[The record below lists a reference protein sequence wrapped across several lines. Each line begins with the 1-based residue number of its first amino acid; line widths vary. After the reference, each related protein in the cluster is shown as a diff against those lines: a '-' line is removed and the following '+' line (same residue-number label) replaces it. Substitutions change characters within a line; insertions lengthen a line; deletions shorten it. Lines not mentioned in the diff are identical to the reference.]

1 MDTFPLFPNLSLM
14 RSQSHGLYM
23 EGGKLWTSL
32 LNPRDHGTLPFGNGG
47 VRKSERTLAPQGS
60 KQKKQRFNKLDLTA
74 LIISQGL
81 TTQAAVM
88 EYVQDHGA
96 EQMQLFVHQRQRNLK
111 DFVAEA
117 MQWGSAREQAAAERQ
132 SEWSTLCAAAD
143 KSCPHGTACSYAEA
157 AEAFFAANAA
167 SLSRVEL
174 AVALRNILLY
184 GPSKTTRAPMIIGPT
199 NSGKSTLVLPFDEL
213 FGFAQV
219 FHKPALGS
227 SFALRNILKEKKFL
241 FWDDFRPVEYGQR
254 TVPVTTFLSLFQG
267 QPFEVQVS
275 QSFNDGNIDFE
286 WHRGCVSDR
295 QGQGFVETT
304 SRCGR

>member
-23 EGGKLWTSL
+23 AGGKLWTSL
-32 LNPRDHGTLPFGNGG
+32 LSPRDHWNAAIWK
-47 VRKSERTLAPQGS
+47 RRREESERALAPPGS

-88 EYVQDHGA
+88 EYVQDHGT

-174 AVALRNILLY
+174 AVALRNILLH

-254 TVPVTTFLSLFQG
+254 TVPGHNF
-267 QPFEVQVS
+267 S
-275 QSFNDGNIDFE
+275 QLVPRPAFRS
-286 WHRGCVSDR
+286 
-295 QGQGFVETT
+295 T
-304 SRCGR
+304 SVAILQ